1 VKELDTVV
9 LTHDVAEYGLVQG
22 DVGAVMHCYADG
34 HTYEVEFV
42 SADGRTIALLTL
54 TDADIRPLHQNEIL
68 HARPLLRV

>member
-1 VKELDTVV
+1 MHATSVCYLVV
-9 LTHDVAEYGLVQG
+9 
-22 DVGAVMHCYADG
+22 HCYADG

-42 SADGRTIALLTL
+42 SADGRTVALLTV